1 MGSGGARMSN
11 RISVWLSIV
20 LTLLLTYPAYAGRDN
35 EDVEKRQRNSGR
47 HNQDAGKHMVLN
59 LVGTATAYDR
69 TVPAIDGNGEDE
81 PAKCFDAAVVDA
93 DTNKVIGMGTDCF
106 AQVAQRDGGLAMVT
120 TTYFNFPS
128 GTFIVRLNTSG
139 QALLHPTVTPSGI
152 KMSHMSGAASKE
164 NTLIKGGTGR
174 FARETGTARLSG
186 LLNMEKFDLK
196 KGGPVTFDCLFVIDL
211 D

>member
-1 MGSGGARMSN
+1 MSK
-11 RISVWLSIV
+11 RISIWFSMV
-20 LTLLLTYPAYAGRDN
+20 LTLLLAYPAHAGRDN
-35 EDVEKRQRNSGR
+35 EDDGKRRGG
-47 HNQDAGKHMVLN
+47 HKKLMVLN

-69 TVPAIDGNGEDE
+69 TVPDIDGDGNEE

-93 DTNKVIGMGTDCF
+93 DTTKVIGTGTDCF
-106 AQVAQRDGGLAMVT
+106 AQVTLKGTGLAMVT

-139 QALLHPTVTPSGI
+139 QPLLQPTVTPSGVT
-152 KMSHMSGAASKE
+152 MSHMSGAASKE
-164 NTLIKGGTGR
+164 NPIIGGTGR

-186 LLNMEKFDLK
+186 LLNMEKFSME

>member
-1 MGSGGARMSN
+1 MSN
-11 RISVWLSIV
+11 RISIWFSVV
-20 LTLLLTYPAYAGRDN
+20 LTLLLAYPAHAVSDH
-35 EDVEKRQRNSGR
+35 K
-47 HNQDAGKHMVLN
+47 DAGKHMVLN

-69 TVPAIDGNGEDE
+69 TVPDIDGDGKDE
-81 PAKCFDAAVVDA
+81 PAKCFDVNLVDVH
-93 DTNKVIGMGTDCF
+93 TTKVIGVSTDCF
-106 AQVAQRDGGLAMVT
+106 AQVTPKDLGLAMVT

-139 QALLHPTVTPSGI
+139 QLLLHLQPTVTPSGVT
-152 KMSHMSGAASKE
+152 MTHMSGAASKE
-164 NTLIKGGTGR
+164 NPIIGGTGR

-186 LLNMEKFDLK
+186 LLNMERFSME

>member
-1 MGSGGARMSN
+1 MSN
-11 RISVWLSIV
+11 RISIWLSIV
-20 LTLLLTYPAYAGRDN
+20 LTLLLAYPAHAVSDR
-35 EDVEKRQRNSGR
+35 EDDGKRRGGHGR

-69 TVPAIDGNGEDE
+69 TVPDIDGDGNDE

-93 DTNKVIGMGTDCF
+93 DTTKVIGAGTDCF
-106 AQVAQRDGGLAMVT
+106 AQVTLKGTGLAMVT

-139 QALLHPTVTPSGI
+139 QPLLQPTVTPSGVT
-152 KMSHMSGAASKE
+152 MTHMSGAASKQ
-164 NTLIKGGTGR
+164 NPIIGGTGR

-186 LLNMEKFDLK
+186 LLNMEKFSMDT
-196 KGGPVTFDCLFVIDL
+196 GGPVTFDCLFVIDL